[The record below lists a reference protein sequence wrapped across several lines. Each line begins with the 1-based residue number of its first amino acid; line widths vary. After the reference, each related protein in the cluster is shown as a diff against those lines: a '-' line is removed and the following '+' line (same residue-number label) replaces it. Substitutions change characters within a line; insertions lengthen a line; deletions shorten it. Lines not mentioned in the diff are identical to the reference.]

1 MDLKFKELKCPA
13 CSAEMEQG
21 SITVHDDVQMVK
33 RCSECDF
40 WMIIVIPNDDYNYSV
55 KKELKSAVANEA

>member
-13 CSAEMEQG
+13 CNAEMEQG
-21 SITVHDDVQMVK
+21 SITVHDDVKMVK

-40 WMIIVIPNDDYNYSV
+40 WMIIVIPNDVYNYSV
-55 KKELKSAVANEA
+55 KKKLKSALENEA